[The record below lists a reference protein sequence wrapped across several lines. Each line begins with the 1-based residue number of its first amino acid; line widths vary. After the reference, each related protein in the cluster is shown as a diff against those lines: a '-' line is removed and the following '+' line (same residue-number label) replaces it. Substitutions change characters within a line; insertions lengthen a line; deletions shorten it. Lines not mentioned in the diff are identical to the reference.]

1 MKYYILVIDNKINGI
16 GQTPC
21 SAEGLICVEA
31 TKEMCDNISTYGN
44 NYYVYSNGEIVLNL
58 NYEQEKAQER
68 QADFETEFFST
79 SLGWI
84 RRKVTMKDGST
95 KDFLSDLLPSIMEG
109 LRLGI
114 APNIITYREPDFTQ
128 EVTDWTVYQVK
139 KEATQQFIQ
148 DCLLQI
154 SEDFGAI

>member
-1 MKYYILVIDNKINGI
+1 MTYYAFITNNKIDGK
-16 GQTPC
+16 GQCECTGEDTF
-21 SAEGLICVEA
+21 SIEITEEV
-31 TKEMCDNISTYGN
+31 YN
-44 NYYVYSNGEIVLNL
+44 NLDHYIYSDGEIVLNP
-58 NYEQEKAQER
+58 NYEQEQAEKR
-68 QADFETEFFST
+68 QSNFETEFFST

-114 APNIITYREPDFTQ
+114 APTIITYTEPDFTQ

-139 KEATQQFIQ
+139 KEATQQFAQ

-154 SEDFGAI
+154 SDDFGAI

>member
-1 MKYYILVIDNKINGI
+1 MIKYCFIIDEEKGLVQLGVGCPDEYYIEI
-16 GQTPC
+16 GMEQR
-21 SAEGLICVEA
+21 EVEQS
-31 TKEMCDNISTYGN
+31 EVDFQWYLS
-44 NYYVYSNGEIVLNL
+44 
-58 NYEQEKAQER
+58 EKCPHYTEEEKMQRR
-68 QADFETEFFST
+68 QNEFETEFFIT

-84 RRKVTMKDGST
+84 RRKVTMKDGSV
-95 KDFLSDLLPSIMEG
+95 KDFISDLLPLIIEG

-128 EVTDWTVYQVK
+128 EVTDWTIYQVK

>member
-1 MKYYILVIDNKINGI
+1 
-16 GQTPC
+16 
-21 SAEGLICVEA
+21 
-31 TKEMCDNISTYGN
+31 
-44 NYYVYSNGEIVLNL
+44 
-58 NYEQEKAQER
+58 
-68 QADFETEFFST
+68 
-79 SLGWI
+79 
-84 RRKVTMKDGST
+84 MKDGST

-109 LRLGI
+109 VRLKI